1 MSEVLKNINKQS
13 FTTKEAANYI
23 GVSEYSLR
31 ASRMKDHLLLS
42 APPPKHINIGRS
54 VRYMKNNL
62 DNWLLSFQTE
72 ENQL

>member
-42 APPPKHINIGRS
+42 APPPKAHK
-54 VRYMKNNL
+54 Y
-62 DNWLLSFQTE
+62 WSFRQIYE
-72 ENQL
+72 EQS